1 VDTFN
6 TQIFWSKEG
15 KTLTANNDDFTTR
28 LMDDMDPT
36 LLDFVKKKVNSFI
49 KWDLVRF
56 FYENPHTADTVEN
69 IAKYAGRNADAVRPE
84 LEDLVESGIMQKKVL
99 NNTPI
104 YSLSTDE
111 AMRALVDKFILA
123 CEDRHFRVK
132 AVYHII
138 RGMR

>member
-1 VDTFN
+1 MA
-6 TQIFWSKEG
+6 
-15 KTLTANNDDFTTR
+15 ANNDDFTTR

-56 FYENPHTADTVEN
+56 FYENPHTTDTVEN

-99 NNTPI
+99 DNTAV

-111 AMRALVDKFILA
+111 SMRTLVDKFILA

>member
-1 VDTFN
+1 M
-6 TQIFWSKEG
+6 
-15 KTLTANNDDFTTR
+15 TANNDDFTTR

-36 LLDFVKKKVNSFI
+36 LLEFVKKKVNSFI

-56 FYENPHTADTVEN
+56 FYENPHTTDTVEN

-84 LEDLVESGIMQKKVL
+84 LEDLVDSGIMQKKIL
-99 NNTPI
+99 GDNTPV

-111 AMRALVDKFILA
+111 DMRALVDKFILA

>member
-1 VDTFN
+1 MTSN
-6 TQIFWSKEG
+6 S
-15 KTLTANNDDFTTR
+15 DDFTAR

-36 LLDFVKKKVNSFI
+36 LLDFVKTKVNSFI

-69 IAKYAGRNADAVRPE
+69 IAKYAGRNAHAVEPE
-84 LEDLVESGIMQKKVL
+84 LEELVDSNIMQKQII
-99 NNTPI
+99 NNTAI
-104 YSLSTDE
+104 YSLSSDNS
-111 AMRALVDKFILA
+111 MRALVDKFIQA

>member
-1 VDTFN
+1 M
-6 TQIFWSKEG
+6 
-15 KTLTANNDDFTTR
+15 TANNDDFTTR

-99 NNTPI
+99 DETPI

-111 AMRALVDKFILA
+111 TMRALVDKFILA

>member
-1 VDTFN
+1 
-6 TQIFWSKEG
+6 
-15 KTLTANNDDFTTR
+15 
-28 LMDDMDPT
+28 MDDMDPT
-36 LLDFVKKKVNSFI
+36 LLEFVKKKVNSFI

-69 IAKYAGRNADAVRPE
+69 IAKYAGRNAEAVKPE
-84 LEDLVESGIMQKKVL
+84 LEDLVDSGIMQKKTL
-99 NNTPI
+99 DDTPI
-104 YSLSTDE
+104 YSLSTDQE
-111 AMRALVDKFILA
+111 MRELVDKFILA

>member
-1 VDTFN
+1 M
-6 TQIFWSKEG
+6 
-15 KTLTANNDDFTTR
+15 TANSDDFTAR

-36 LLDFVKKKVNSFI
+36 LLDFVKTKVNSFI

-56 FYENPHTADTVEN
+56 FFENPHTADTVEN
-69 IAKYAGRNADAVRPE
+69 IAKYAGRNAEAVKPE
-84 LEDLVESGIMQKKVL
+84 LEDLVESGIMEKKML
-99 NNTPI
+99 DNTAI
-104 YSLSTDE
+104 YSLATDE
-111 AMRALVDKFILA
+111 DMRALVDQFILA

>member
-1 VDTFN
+1 
-6 TQIFWSKEG
+6 
-15 KTLTANNDDFTTR
+15 LTANNDDFTTR

-36 LLDFVKKKVNSFI
+36 LLEFVKKKVNSFI

-56 FYENPHTADTVEN
+56 FYENPHTTDTVEN

-84 LEDLVESGIMQKKVL
+84 LEDLVESGIMQKKTL
-99 NNTPI
+99 SDDTPV

-111 AMRALVDKFILA
+111 DMRALVDKFILA

>member
-1 VDTFN
+1 MTSNGDNF
-6 TQIFWSKEG
+6 
-15 KTLTANNDDFTTR
+15 TAR

-36 LLDFVKKKVNSFI
+36 LLDFVKTKVNSFI

-69 IAKYAGRNADAVRPE
+69 IAKYAGRNTDAVKPE
-84 LEDLVESGIMQKKVL
+84 LEDLVESGIMDKKL
-99 NNTPI
+99 LDGIPI
-104 YSLSTDE
+104 YTLAEDETMRSL
-111 AMRALVDKFILA
+111 VNQFILA

>member
-1 VDTFN
+1 M
-6 TQIFWSKEG
+6 
-15 KTLTANNDDFTTR
+15 TANNDDFTTR

-56 FYENPHTADTVEN
+56 FYENPHTTDTVEN
-69 IAKYAGRNADAVRPE
+69 IAKYAGRNADAVKPE
-84 LEDLVESGIMQKKVL
+84 LEDLVEGGIMQKKKL
-99 NNTPI
+99 SDDTPV

-111 AMRALVDKFILA
+111 GMRALVDKFILA

>member
-1 VDTFN
+1 
-6 TQIFWSKEG
+6 
-15 KTLTANNDDFTTR
+15 LTANNDDFTTR
-28 LMDDMDPT
+28 LMDDMDPI
-36 LLDFVKKKVNSFI
+36 LLEFVKKKVNSFI

-56 FYENPHTADTVEN
+56 FYENPHTTDTVEN

-84 LEDLVESGIMQKKVL
+84 LEDLVESGIMQKKTL
-99 NNTPI
+99 SDDTPV

-111 AMRALVDKFILA
+111 DMRALVDKFILA

>member
-1 VDTFN
+1 
-6 TQIFWSKEG
+6 
-15 KTLTANNDDFTTR
+15 LTANNDDFTTR

-36 LLDFVKKKVNSFI
+36 LLDFVKQKVNSFI

-99 NNTPI
+99 NETPI

-111 AMRALVDKFILA
+111 TMRALVDKFILA

>member
-1 VDTFN
+1 MALSSN
-6 TQIFWSKEG
+6 
-15 KTLTANNDDFTTR
+15 ADDFTAR
-28 LMDDMDPT
+28 LMDDMDPI
-36 LLDFVKKKVNSFI
+36 LLDFVKTKVNSFI

-84 LEDLVESGIMQKKVL
+84 LEDLVESGIMEKKAL
-99 NNTPI
+99 DNNTHI
-104 YSLSTDE
+104 YALASDE
-111 AMRALVDKFILA
+111 TMRALVDQFILA

>member
-1 VDTFN
+1 
-6 TQIFWSKEG
+6 
-15 KTLTANNDDFTTR
+15 
-28 LMDDMDPT
+28 MDDMDPT
-36 LLDFVKKKVNSFI
+36 LLTFVKTKVNSFI

-69 IAKYAGRNADAVRPE
+69 IAKYAGRNATAVKPE
-84 LEDLVESGIMQKKVL
+84 LEDLVANGIMQKQVL
-99 NNTPI
+99 DDIPI
-104 YSLSTDE
+104 FSLSPDE
-111 AMRALVDKFILA
+111 EMRALVDKFILA

>member
-1 VDTFN
+1 M
-6 TQIFWSKEG
+6 
-15 KTLTANNDDFTTR
+15 TANGDDFTAR

-36 LLDFVKKKVNSFI
+36 LLDFVKTKVNSFI

-69 IAKYAGRNADAVRPE
+69 IAKYAGRNADAVKPE
-84 LEDLVESGIMQKKVL
+84 LEDLVESGIMEKKTL
-99 NNTPI
+99 DNNNMAI
-104 YSLSTDE
+104 YSLSSDE
-111 AMRALVDKFILA
+111 DMRALVDQFILA

>member
-1 VDTFN
+1 MTP
-6 TQIFWSKEG
+6 SG
-15 KTLTANNDDFTTR
+15 DDFTAR
-28 LMDDMDPT
+28 LMDDMDPA
-36 LLDFVKKKVNSFI
+36 LLDFVKTKVNSFI

-69 IAKYAGRNADAVRPE
+69 IAKYAGRNASAVKPE
-84 LEDLVESGIMQKKVL
+84 LEDLVDSGIMEKRML
-99 NNTPI
+99 EETSI
-104 YSLSTDE
+104 YSLANDE
-111 AMRALVDKFILA
+111 TMRALVDKFILA